1 MTISDNGGLYVHIP
15 FCVSRCRYCNFV
27 SCTDFSRMRVYVNA
41 LIKEIRARSC
51 GGVFDSVYFGGGT
64 PSALYR
70 GGLREILGA
79 IRDNYTVVLPE
90 ITVECNPDSADEAFF
105 AECADI
111 GVNRFSIGLQTTDD
125 ILLKAI
131 GRPHTYRQFAD
142 AFASARRIGETNVDL
157 MLGLP
162 GQTTEDL
169 IGSVETVCALGP
181 DHISLYALKVEPG
194 TPLYA
199 SGYRPDEDGQ
209 AAMYDEAYRRLRAH
223 GYDRYEVSNFA
234 RGGRVSRHNCKYW
247 TMRPYLGFGAA
258 AHSFTGSRR
267 IANTDSI
274 AAYIAGRR
282 PQSTEETAEDYREEY
297 VMLALRTAA
306 GIDLADYKRRFGTAL
321 TEEKAR
327 QTERLVKGGFIEIAS
342 GHLTLTEDAF
352 YVMNAVIAE
361 LI

>member
-1 MTISDNGGLYVHIP
+1 
-15 FCVSRCRYCNFV
+15 
-27 SCTDFSRMRVYVNA
+27 MRVYVTA

-79 IRDNYTVVLPE
+79 IRDNYTVVRPE

-258 AHSFTGSRR
+258 AHSFTGSHR

-306 GIDLADYKRRFGTAL
+306 GIDLADYKRRFGASL
-321 TEEKAR
+321 TEEKAW

-342 GHLTLTEDAF
+342 GHLKLTEDAF

>member
-41 LIKEIRARSC
+41 LIKEICARSC

-105 AECADI
+105 TECADI

-142 AFASARRIGETNVDL
+142 AFTSARRIGETNVDL

-234 RGGRVSRHNCKYW
+234 RGGRVSRHNYKYW

-306 GIDLADYKRRFGTAL
+306 GIDLADYKRRFGASL

-342 GHLTLTEDAF
+342 GHLKLTEDAF

>member
-1 MTISDNGGLYVHIP
+1 
-15 FCVSRCRYCNFV
+15 
-27 SCTDFSRMRVYVNA
+27 MRVYVNA

-51 GGVFDSVYFGGGT
+51 GGAFDSVYFGGGT

-142 AFASARRIGETNVDL
+142 AFASARQIGETNVDL

-209 AAMYDEAYRRLRAH
+209 AAMYDEAYRRLRVH

-234 RGGRVSRHNCKYW
+234 RGGRVSRHNYKYW

-274 AAYIAGRR
+274 AAYIAGRQ

-306 GIDLADYKRRFGTAL
+306 GIDLADYKRRFGASL

-342 GHLTLTEDAF
+342 GHLKLTEDAF